1 LGELLGQDFPSHCG
15 RRLAERNRTPGGIA
29 FRVLGTAVLADPGLL
44 LTEVVIDTEEVER
57 SRDDGEILVL
67 HIGGGIGGGS
77 AVPMFKVIPKLAGSR
92 AASRIR
98 CVAKPSPSSRW

>member
-29 FRVLGTAVLADPGLL
+29 FLVLGTPDLADPGLL

-57 SRDDGEILVL
+57 SRDDGEIPVL
-67 HIGGGIGGGS
+67 HRKSHTFFREVGDDVGRVFG
-77 AVPMFKVIPKLAGSR
+77 LH
-92 AASRIR
+92 
-98 CVAKPSPSSRW
+98 